1 MENGREFRMEH
12 RSKKLSRFIFCV
24 VSSVEAKRFALCFP
38 ERSGLPL
45 FVLGRGGGVW
55 SVLAEKLCHLGVGS
69 SNEAG
74 FPPSPVNYRSV
85 EAGVS
90 SKVGMKDLYIDAV
103 RKAHGRV
110 GEAIWI

>member
-1 MENGREFRMEH
+1 MFSRTKWFTFVCFGERE
-12 RSKKLSRFIFCV
+12 
-24 VSSVEAKRFALCFP
+24 
-38 ERSGLPL
+38 
-45 FVLGRGGGVW
+45 GGGGLW